1 MFYTR
6 CLPRFPHT
14 FVLPGLGN
22 LRAIVLHNKMLAH
35 KHRLGLET
43 LVRIHLFIALIVIL
57 AQSKLK
63 EHPKKGRKGN
73 NKIDK
78 AHIHTQVLLC
88 KRYNGIIDSD
98 PKEWSVDK

>member
-1 MFYTR
+1 MFYTH

-14 FVLPGLGN
+14 FVSPGLGN

-35 KHRLGLET
+35 KHGLGLET

-78 AHIHTQVLLC
+78 AHIHTEC
-88 KRYNGIIDSD
+88 FSAKGIMESLTLI
-98 PKEWSVDK
+98 PKSGV

>member
-1 MFYTR
+1 
-6 CLPRFPHT
+6 
-14 FVLPGLGN
+14 
-22 LRAIVLHNKMLAH
+22 MLAH
-35 KHRLGLET
+35 KHGLGLET

-78 AHIHTQVLLC
+78 AHIHTQCCSV
-88 KRYNGIIDSD
+88 KGIMESLTLI
-98 PKEWSVDK
+98 PKSGV